1 MTHYTQPTQIGRQ
14 LNTALVE
21 IDAPATA
28 LLTEAKRL
36 LEDRARTVIELGIAL
51 GKTIEARASVALATT
66 DPDQSAA
73 AIISEAEE
81 TVAAIVKRFY
91 KSLCRDN
98 KYHSEQESKRI
109 NDIRRALSAPFPDE
123 RKRSQRRF
131 SDESRLPIDFM
142 AIEVGAIAAITC
154 DWAISVAT
162 TGTVSKALERRLET
176 IISIER
182 FIIELGNSLG
192 EEARGLSKLRNPS
205 RRDSAVAA
213 ITGLLGDIRDAG
225 SSLAEEASGALS
237 YLPPPSQA
245 PKPRPKN
252 WARLPLY
259 HGTSGTNLRNIL
271 KEGCLRASGEEEE
284 PDCVKVSLTLDRSV
298 AEYFACQAA
307 LRDTTALDDAKGNA
321 VVLELDGEGLGALLH
336 ELRAGEVGWEREIT
350 CSDIEQL
357 DRVLISQEPV
367 PPERFADFL
376 RLGRKAF
383 MPTSEFKPDFA
394 LQLNQLLL
402 HDRAKSA
409 PRWWH

>member
-1 MTHYTQPTQIGRQ
+1 MTHYTQPTKIARQ
-14 LNTALVE
+14 LNAAPVE
-21 IDAPATA
+21 IDAPAAA

-36 LEDRARTVIELGIAL
+36 LEDRARTVIELGKAL

-73 AIISEAEE
+73 TISKAEE
-81 TVAAIVKRFY
+81 TVAAIIKHFDR
-91 KSLCRDN
+91 SLYRDN
-98 KYHSEQESKRI
+98 KYHSEQ
-109 NDIRRALSAPFPDE
+109 DIRRRLCAPFPDE
-123 RKRSQRRF
+123 RRRSHRRF

-142 AIEVGAIAAITC
+142 AIEVGVIAAITC

-162 TGTVSKALERRLET
+162 TGTFSKALERRLET

-192 EEARGLSKLRNPS
+192 EEARGLAKLRNPS
-205 RRDSAVAA
+205 RRDSTVAA

-284 PDCVKVSLTLDRSV
+284 ADCVKVSLTLDRSV

-307 LRDTTALDDAKGNA
+307 LRDTTALRRQRQRG
-321 VVLELDGEGLGALLH
+321 
-336 ELRAGEVGWEREIT
+336 
-350 CSDIEQL
+350 C
-357 DRVLISQEPV
+357 
-367 PPERFADFL
+367 
-376 RLGRKAF
+376 
-383 MPTSEFKPDFA
+383 
-394 LQLNQLLL
+394 
-402 HDRAKSA
+402 
-409 PRWWH
+409 PRT